1 MIVALVLA
9 AAVPGVGTWALLVL
23 LVSIPAERVWRVR
36 GDPAGRR
43 SAADGR
49 DRG

>member
-9 AAVPGVGTWALLVL
+9 AAVPG
-23 LVSIPAERVWRVR
+23 VWRVR